1 MLAHTQNQEKTMRLS
16 VVCARLMAA
25 AMACA
30 AIGGWA
36 QPYPTKP
43 IRIISPSAPGGTT
56 DVLARI
62 IATEM
67 TKTIS
72 QPVIVEYKTGAGGI
86 VGTNAI
92 AQAPADGYTIGLINS
107 AHAVHPGM
115 NTKLPYDSASD
126 FTAISLLCRVP
137 NVLSVHPS
145 LPARDLK
152 EFLALVR
159 ANPGKYSFASPGTG
173 TAAHLAGELLKLRG
187 NVDIQ
192 HVPYRGGAPAVQDL
206 MAGQI
211 LLGFNNVNTILPFI
225 RSGRVRPISV
235 TSTTR
240 SPVLPDVAA
249 MVEQVP
255 DYENAEWYGMVGPKG
270 MSKEIVAKLQ
280 AEIHRILNE
289 PAGKAKYLNELGVE
303 LIGSAAEDFDAF
315 LRAELQRWPPL
326 VKQFGIKGE

>member
-1 MLAHTQNQEKTMRLS
+1 M
-16 VVCARLMAA
+16 
-25 AMACA
+25 
-30 AIGGWA
+30 
-36 QPYPTKP
+36 
-43 IRIISPSAPGGTT
+43 
-56 DVLARI
+56 

-67 TKTIS
+67 TR
-72 QPVIVEYKTGAGGI
+72 PVGQRIVVENKPGAGGI

-92 AQAPADGYTIGLINS
+92 AKAPADGHTIGMIIS

-115 NTKLPYDSASD
+115 DTKLPYDSASD
-126 FTAISLLCRVP
+126 FTAISLLCRMP

-159 ANPGKYSFASPGTG
+159 SNPGKYSFASPGTG

-240 SPVLPDVAA
+240 APVLPDVAA

-255 DYENAEWYGMVGPKG
+255 DYESAEWYGIVGAQS
-270 MSKEIVAKLQ
+270 MSE
-280 AEIHRILNE
+280 
-289 PAGKAKYLNELGVE
+289 GVV
-303 LIGSAAEDFDAF
+303 GQHSN
-315 LRAELQRWPPL
+315 PN
-326 VKQFGIKGE
+326 

>member
-1 MLAHTQNQEKTMRLS
+1 MRLS
-16 VVCARLMAA
+16 VICPRLIAGVVVCV
-25 AMACA
+25 
-30 AIGGWA
+30 AIGSWA

-43 IRIISPSAPGGTT
+43 IRIISPFPPGGTT

-67 TKTIS
+67 TKTIG
-72 QPVIVEYKTGAGGI
+72 QPVVVEYKTGAGGI

-92 AQAPADGYTIGLINS
+92 AQAPADGHTIGLMIS

-115 NTKLPYDSASD
+115 DTKLPYDSASD

-145 LPARDLK
+145 LPAKNLK

-159 ANPGKYSFASPGTG
+159 ASPGKYSFASPGTG

-206 MAGQI
+206 IAGQI
-211 LLGFNNVNTILPFI
+211 LLAFNNVNTILPFI
-225 RSGRVRPISV
+225 RSGRVRPIAI

-240 SPVLPDVAA
+240 SLVLPDVAA
-249 MVEQVP
+249 MAEQVP
-255 DYENAEWYGMVGPKG
+255 DYENTERCRSVATTG
-270 MSKEIVAKLQ
+270 MSREIVAKLQ
-280 AEIHRILNE
+280 TEVPSVLNG
-289 PAGKAKYLNELGVE
+289 PARRSRYLDELGVE
-303 LIGSAAEDFDAF
+303 LLGSSAEDFEVF
-315 LRAELQRWPPL
+315 LNAELQRSPPL
-326 VKQFGIKGE
+326 VRQLVTKRE